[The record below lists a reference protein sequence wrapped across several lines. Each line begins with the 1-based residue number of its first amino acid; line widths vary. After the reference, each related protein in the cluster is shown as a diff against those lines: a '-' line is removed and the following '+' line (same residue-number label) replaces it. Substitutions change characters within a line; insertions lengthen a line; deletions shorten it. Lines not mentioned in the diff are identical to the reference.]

1 MHHLDHKIK
10 RDGKKKLLTLDGGG
24 IRGIMTVEILAGLEA
39 TLREKLGADD
49 SFRLSHYFDYV
60 GGTST
65 GAIIA
70 TCVSLGMRASEIC
83 DFYVANGE
91 AMFDKA
97 GLLRRFRYK
106 YDDDRLA
113 AKLRE
118 VLSVKNEKGEPELL
132 TLGSEQLQTLLLVV
146 MRNATTDSPWPLSNN
161 PHAKYNA
168 PERKDSNLKLPLWQI
183 VRASTAAPVYFP
195 PEVVRVGDKEFVFVD
210 GGITPYNNPAFLIF
224 LMSTVGAYRLGWE
237 TGADRMLI
245 VSVGTGSSPDANEDL
260 APGEMN
266 LLYNA
271 GSIPSALM
279 YAASNEQDLLC
290 RVFGDCRVGDQ
301 IDREVEDLIDRE
313 STAASASVPG
323 LRPKLF
329 TYLRYNAELSRAGLD
344 ALGLPNV
351 DPRQVQTLDAV
362 DRIPELQ
369 EVGRAVVKSKVRPE
383 HFEGFLR

>member
-1 MHHLDHKIK
+1 MHHLEHKIN
-10 RDGKKKLLTLDGGG
+10 REGKKKLLTLDGGG
-24 IRGIMTVEILAGLEA
+24 IRGIMTVEILAGLESM
-39 TLREKLGADD
+39 LREKLGAGDE
-49 SFRLSHYFDYV
+49 FRLSHYFDYV

-70 TCVSLGMRASEIC
+70 TCVSLGMRVSEIR
-83 DFYVANGE
+83 DFYIANGE

-118 VLSVKNEKGEPELL
+118 VLSVDKNGSRELL

-161 PHAKYNA
+161 PHAKYND
-168 PERKDSNLKLPLWQI
+168 PTRKDSNLKLPLWQI

-195 PEVVRVGDKEFVFVD
+195 PEVVKVGDKEFVFVD

-237 TGADRMLI
+237 PGADRMLI

-313 STAASASVPG
+313 STAPSASVPG

-329 TYLRYNAELSRAGLD
+329 TYLRYNAELSRPGLN
-344 ALGLPNV
+344 ALGLPKV
-351 DPRQVQTLDAV
+351 EPKQVQTLDAV

-369 EVGRAVVKSKVRPE
+369 EVGRAVVASKMRPE
-383 HFEGFLR
+383 HFEGFL

>member
-1 MHHLDHKIK
+1 MHHLEHKIK
-10 RDGKKKLLTLDGGG
+10 REGKKKLLTLDGGG

-39 TLREKLGADD
+39 MLREKLGADD

-70 TCVSLGMRASEIC
+70 TCVSLGMRVSEIR
-83 DFYVANGE
+83 DFYVSNGE

-118 VLSVKNEKGEPELL
+118 VLSVQKDGRPELL

-161 PHAKYNA
+161 PHAKYND
-168 PERKDSNLKLPLWQI
+168 PTRSDSNLKLPLWQI

-195 PEVVRVGDKEFVFVD
+195 PEVVRVGDREFVFVD

-260 APGEMN
+260 GPGEMN

-344 ALGLPNV
+344 ALGLTKVQPK
-351 DPRQVQTLDAV
+351 QVQTLDAV

-369 EVGRAVVKSKVRPE
+369 EVGRAVVAKKMRAE
-383 HFEGFLR
+383 HFEGFLQ

>member
-1 MHHLDHKIK
+1 MHHLEHKIK
-10 RDGKKKLLTLDGGG
+10 REGKKKLLTLDGGG

-39 TLREKLGADD
+39 MLREKLGADD

-70 TCVSLGMRASEIC
+70 TCVSLGMRVSEIR

-118 VLSVKNEKGEPELL
+118 VLSVQKDGRPELL

-161 PHAKYNA
+161 PSAKYND
-168 PERKDSNLKLPLWQI
+168 PTRSDSNLKLPLWQI

-195 PEVVRVGDKEFVFVD
+195 PEVVRVGDREFVFVD

-260 APGEMN
+260 GPGEMN

-344 ALGLPNV
+344 ALGLTKVQPK
-351 DPRQVQTLDAV
+351 QVQTLDAV

-369 EVGRAVVKSKVRPE
+369 EVGRAVVAKKMRAE
-383 HFEGFLR
+383 HFEGFLQ

>member
-24 IRGIMTVEILAGLEA
+24 IRGIMTVEILAGVEA
-39 TLREKLGADD
+39 MLREKLGADD

-70 TCVSLGMRASEIC
+70 TCVSLGMRVSEIR
-83 DFYVANGE
+83 DFYVDNGE

-106 YDDDRLA
+106 FDDERLA

-118 VLSVKNEKGEPELL
+118 VLSVQKDGRTELL